1 VATPATFLAAVIV
14 TASADY
20 STAQITAWSAPQ
32 ERDQDEWHRRRMNL
46 ETIVATVDRN
56 AAGFSD
62 VSAIGYSGMVFVL
75 PQFGRRGVAGALLSE
90 IGR

>member
-1 VATPATFLAAVIV
+1 MTPMCGGCKCEPSF
-14 TASADY
+14 
-20 STAQITAWSAPQ
+20 APKGKSGFPAGCCGHARNISGG
-32 ERDQDEWHRRRMNL
+32 RDRH
-46 ETIVATVDRN
+46 